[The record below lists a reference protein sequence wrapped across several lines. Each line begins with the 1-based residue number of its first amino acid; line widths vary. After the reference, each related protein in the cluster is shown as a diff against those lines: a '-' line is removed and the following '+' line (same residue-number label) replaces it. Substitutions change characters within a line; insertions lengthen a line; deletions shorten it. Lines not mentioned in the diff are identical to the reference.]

1 MPKYRFSAIDS
12 NNKKV
17 RGTFI
22 ANNDKEFKKIMNH
35 QDYYLLSYRREAES
49 STLFGFLDTI
59 RTKDFVLFVRQ
70 FSIMLNSGMK
80 VIDVVSFLIRNTKNQ
95 KLKKVLEGV
104 HNDLLQGKSLSAAF
118 GRYPNTFPQFFR
130 NMVKI
135 GEESGGLSQVL
146 NKLAD
151 YYEKLAEQK
160 KKVRQAFAYPIFL
173 VIISIAAILFLSMY
187 VMPKFEKVFAQF
199 DGELPLST
207 RIVLGISNFLLE
219 YYGFVFAG
227 VLILGLIIMLL
238 NRSKEVKRIKDRF
251 KLLNPLTK
259 NLHTAVITSRFANGF
274 SVLIS
279 NGVKLIDSIDT
290 MSKLLDNMF
299 VEKRLQVVK
308 REIESGNS
316 IAKSLNVI
324 NVFPKMLI
332 EMIEVG
338 EETTSLEQ
346 VLDISTKY
354 FEDDVETQIKAMTAS
369 IQPILLGILALLIML
384 ILLAI
389 FQPMLDLLGVIER
402 SA

>member
-173 VIISIAAILFLSMY
+173 VIISIAAIMFLSMY

-199 DGELPLST
+199 DGDLPLST

>member
-173 VIISIAAILFLSMY
+173 VIISIAAIMFLSMY
-187 VMPKFEKVFAQF
+187 VMPKFEKVFDQF